1 MISDVNDE
9 GVEPIAIVGMAAR
22 VPGAAD
28 IGEFWRNLVDGVESI
43 TDFTREE
50 QIARGVPEE
59 DVDDPSWVSKAPY
72 VEGYDQFDAG
82 LFGLTAREA
91 EILNPQHRLFL
102 ESCYAALN
110 DSGTDPARYDGA
122 IGVYAGTGGN
132 QYLWENLARN
142 RRVWD
147 TRHGIGLATANSP
160 NYVATTVSYRLN
172 LRGPSLTL
180 HTACSTSLVAL
191 HLACEALRN
200 GECDMALAGGVN
212 VEHPP
217 ATGYIGVEGFTSP
230 DGHCRP
236 FDADANGTVWGSG
249 VGVAVLKRLEDALAD
264 GDHIRAVVRGN
275 AINNDGAGKVG
286 FSAPSVDGQAAAVAQ
301 ALGVAAIDPRT
312 IGYVEAHGTGTA
324 MGDPIEVTALSTV
337 YTRQTRDRGWCGIGS
352 VKSNIGHLSQAA
364 GIISLIKAVL
374 ALENGLIPPTINY
387 ERPNPAIDFDDTPF
401 YVASTLSKWETDGG
415 PRRAAV
421 SSFGIGGTNAH
432 VVLEEAPRVEA
443 GARPPRPAHLLQV
456 SARTATALDKA
467 VERLAEHLTAHEDLD
482 LADVAHTLR
491 AGRTEYPH
499 RAAVA
504 AADRADAV
512 AALRDRRRRRRG
524 EAGAS
529 SPAVAFLFSG
539 QGAQYA
545 GMGAELY
552 RTEPV
557 FAAAVDECASLLTE
571 HLGLDLREPMF
582 GGAPDAEETLRR
594 TRYTQPALFTVEYA
608 LARLWQSWGVRPA
621 EMIGHS
627 IGEYVAAT
635 LAGVFTLADAV
646 RLVAARGALMQ
657 SMPPGA
663 MLAVQRDESELAGRL
678 PDGVSVATV
687 NGPGTCVV
695 AGPADAIEAFAET
708 LKAEKVGCKALRTS
722 HAFHS
727 PMMEP
732 ILAEFTALVASVP
745 RHAPRLPFWS
755 NVTGRPITAEQ
766 ATDPAYWA
774 DHLRQ
779 PVRFG
784 ACVAGLYAAY
794 GDTPPL
800 LVECGP
806 GRQLAGL
813 ARMQLPKG
821 APAPLPSLPG
831 PGERTGDAATLYDAA
846 GTLWAAG
853 VPLADGFGA
862 AGRRV
867 PLPAYP
873 FERRSYW
880 IDADPADQ
888 AAAGPVRHREPAGP
902 LPLADWFAVPTWRQ
916 AAPDPRRTDLG
927 DCLVLADGPRGDEL
941 VAELRARGATVR
953 TAGAGDHEALL
964 AGGVPARIVHALALD
979 GPPADGGIAAT
990 WEAQERG
997 FFDLLSLV
1005 QALAGAGAAEG
1016 VHLDVVSSGT
1026 SDAQGDLTRPE
1037 HATLAGIVRVVP
1049 LELPGL
1055 TVRHI
1060 DADPQEGAA
1069 QTADLVAELLR
1080 PADEPEVTLR
1090 AGRRWVTDH
1099 TQVSLDAETASG
1111 TVVREEGRY
1120 LITGGTGGIGITLAE
1135 DFAHRARARLA
1146 LLSRGGLPPREEWDA
1161 HLAVHGGT
1169 DRTGR
1174 AILAI
1179 RRMEQAGARVLV
1191 LAADVTDPAELAA
1204 VRERIDAEFGGLD
1217 GIVHA
1222 AGLPGG
1228 GMAEVKDRAA
1238 ATAVLA
1244 PKIAGTLALA
1254 QAFGDLP
1261 LDWVALCS
1269 SVTSVVG
1276 GFGQVDY
1283 CAANGFLD
1291 AYARGAHGWRAP
1303 VVSQNW
1309 GGWTEVGMAVEVSAP
1324 DGFRAARGGVAEPL
1338 DHPVL
1343 STRVTGPDGAAGCHG
1358 PVSAATHWLLD
1369 EHRIGE
1375 VPVVPGTGHL
1385 ESVRAAVAACLPAPD
1400 ADHVVE
1406 LRDVAFLEPFSV
1418 PDGSTAQYRVE
1429 LTASPDGGADFR
1441 VVSRTAG
1448 RSAAHVRGSAA
1459 WVRLAPAE
1467 EADARPIAARCR
1479 PGSARGTGP
1488 GTGGGS
1494 GAGRTSMLSFGPR
1507 WDALAEHHVGP
1518 DEELARIVAPEAALA
1533 DLDRWVLHPA
1543 LLDVATAFGEGR
1555 GEGSYLPLSYGRVLV
1570 RGALPARFWSHLRYA
1585 DGGDDVVS
1593 ADLTLF
1599 GEDGRVLV
1607 EIGDFTL
1614 RRVNRDAVT
1623 GDLAAPAPGAA
1634 TGAATGG
1641 TAAAASPGSPAE
1653 GGIAPVDGAEA
1664 FRRVLAARL
1673 GPQVV
1678 INPLPVAELAERARA
1693 RTADAVAGDA
1703 GAEERPG
1710 TESAGDER
1718 AAPRNELEATI
1729 ARVWSDGLGV
1739 PGVGVDDDFFELG
1752 GNSLIAVQLVSAL
1765 RKAVGVK
1772 LPMRSL
1778 FEAPTVAELAVV
1790 VERLRAAGGDA
1801 GQSRPA
1807 TTIPKLDRR

>member
-1 MISDVNDE
+1 MTSDVTDE

-43 TDFTREE
+43 TTFTREE
-50 QIARGVPEE
+50 QVARGASEE

-82 LFGLTAREA
+82 LFGLSAREA

-102 ESCYAALN
+102 ETCYSALN
-110 DSGTDPARYDGA
+110 DAGTDPARYDGA

-132 QYLWENLARN
+132 QYLWENLVRN
-142 RRVWD
+142 EKVWA

-160 NYVATTVSYRLN
+160 NYVATTVSYRLD
-172 LRGPSLTL
+172 LRGPSFTI

-191 HLACEALRN
+191 HLACEALRG

-264 GDHIRAVVRGN
+264 GDHIHAVVRGN

-301 ALGVAAIDPRT
+301 AVGLAGIDPRT

-324 MGDPIEVTALSTV
+324 MGDPIEVAALSAV
-337 YTRQTRDRGWCGIGS
+337 YTQATQDRGWCGIGS

-364 GIISLIKAVL
+364 GIISVIKAVL
-374 ALENGLIPPTINY
+374 ALKHGLIPPTINY
-387 ERPNPAIDFDDTPF
+387 ERPNPAIDFEDTPF

-415 PRRAAV
+415 PRRAGV

-432 VVLEEAPRVEA
+432 VVLEEAPRT
-443 GARPPRPAHLLQV
+443 GAAPLPPRPAHLLQV
-456 SARTATALDKA
+456 SAKTATALDTA
-467 VERLAEHLTAHEDLD
+467 VERLAGHLAANEDLD

-491 AGRTEYPH
+491 VGRMEYAH
-499 RAAVA
+499 RAAVVA
-504 AADRADAV
+504 TDRADAV
-512 AALRDRRRRRRG
+512 AALRDRKRRRKG
-524 EAGAS
+524 ESGATP
-529 SPAVAFLFSG
+529 PAVAFLFSG
-539 QGAQYA
+539 QGAQHA

-557 FAAAVDECASLLTE
+557 FAAAVDECAGLLTE
-571 HLGLDLREPMF
+571 HLGLDLRDLVF
-582 GGAPDAEETLRR
+582 GTAPDADETLRQ

-621 EMIGHS
+621 AMIGHS

-635 LAGVFTLADAV
+635 VAGVFTLPDAV

-663 MLAVQRDESELAGRL
+663 MLAVQQDESALAGQL
-678 PDGVSVATV
+678 PEGVSVATV

-708 LKAEKVGCKALRTS
+708 LKARKVGCKALRTS

-727 PMMEP
+727 AMMEP
-732 ILAEFTALVASVP
+732 ILDEFTALVASVP
-745 RHAPRLPFWS
+745 RQAPSLPFWS
-755 NVTGRPITAEQ
+755 NVTGEPITAEQ

-774 DHLRQ
+774 GHLRQ

-784 ACVAGLYAAY
+784 ACVAGLFAAH

-831 PGERTGDAATLYDAA
+831 PGERAGDAVTVYDAA
-846 GTLWAAG
+846 GTLWSAG
-853 VPLADGFGA
+853 VPLAAGFGA
-862 AGRRV
+862 AASRV

-873 FERRSYW
+873 FERRRYW
-880 IDADPADQ
+880 IDADPVDQ
-888 AAAGPVRHREPAGP
+888 AAVAAPVRRRGP
-902 LPLADWFAVPTWRQ
+902 LPLDDWFAVPTWRQ
-916 AAPDPRRTDLG
+916 AAPDLRRTDLG
-927 DCLVLADGPRGDEL
+927 DCLVLADGPRGEEL
-941 VAELRARGATVR
+941 VAELRARGVTVR
-953 TAGAGDHEALL
+953 VAGPGDHETLL
-964 AGGVPARIVHALALD
+964 AAGTPARIVHALTLD
-979 GPPADGGIAAT
+979 GVPADGAIAAT

-997 FFDLLSLV
+997 FFSLLELV
-1005 QALAGAGAAEG
+1005 QALAGAGVTDG
-1016 VHLDVVSSGT
+1016 VHLDVVSSGA
-1026 SDAQGDLTRPE
+1026 SDAQGALLRPE
-1037 HATLAGIVRVVP
+1037 HATLAGIARVVP

-1060 DADPQEGAA
+1060 DADPEAGAA
-1069 QTADLVAELLR
+1069 QTADLVSELLR
-1080 PADEPEVTLR
+1080 PADETEVALR
-1090 AGRRWVTDH
+1090 AGRRWVTDYA
-1099 TQVSLDAETASG
+1099 QVPVGAETSG
-1111 TVVREEGRY
+1111 PAVVRDGGRY
-1120 LITGGTGGIGITLAE
+1120 LITGGIGGIGITLAE
-1135 DFAHRARARLA
+1135 DFARRSRARLA
-1146 LLSRGGLPPREEWDA
+1146 LLSRGGLPPREEWDT
-1161 HLAVHGGT
+1161 HLAVHGGA

-1179 RRMEQAGARVLV
+1179 RRMEQAGAQVLV
-1191 LAADVTDPAELAA
+1191 LAADVTDPAGLRA

-1228 GMAEVKDRAA
+1228 GMAEVKERAA

-1254 QAFGDLP
+1254 QVFGDLP

-1283 CAANGFLD
+1283 CAANNFLD
-1291 AYARGAHGWRAP
+1291 AYARSAHGWRAP

-1309 GGWTEVGMAVEVSAP
+1309 GGWTEVGMAVEVAAP
-1324 DGFRAARGGVAEPL
+1324 DGFRAARGGVAEAV

-1343 STRVTGPDGAAGCHG
+1343 SSRVTGQDGEAECHG
-1358 PVSAATHWLLD
+1358 LVSATTHWLLD
-1369 EHRIGE
+1369 EHRIGQ

-1385 ESVRAAVAACLPAPD
+1385 ETARAAVAACLPAPD
-1400 ADHVVE
+1400 ADHAVE

-1418 PDGSTAQYRVE
+1418 PDGGTAQYRVE
-1429 LTASPDGGADFR
+1429 LTTSADGVEFR

-1448 RSAAHVRGSAA
+1448 RSATHVRGSAA
-1459 WVRLAPAE
+1459 WVRPEPASGVDAPS
-1467 EADARPIAARCR
+1467 IVARCR
-1479 PGSARGTGP
+1479 PSSAVRET
-1488 GTGGGS
+1488 
-1494 GAGRTSMLSFGPR
+1494 GRTSMLSFGPR
-1507 WDALAEHHVGP
+1507 WDALGEHHVGP
-1518 DEELARIVAPEAALA
+1518 DEELARIVAPEAAIA
-1533 DLDRWVLHPA
+1533 DLERWVLHPA

-1570 RGALPARFWSHLRYA
+1570 RGPLPARFWSHLRYA

-1599 GEDGRVLV
+1599 DEDGRVLV
-1607 EIGDFTL
+1607 EIGDFVL
-1614 RRVNRDAVT
+1614 RRVNRDAVA
-1623 GDLAAPAPGAA
+1623 GDLAAVPGGTTEGAGAA
-1634 TGAATGG
+1634 TA
-1641 TAAAASPGSPAE
+1641 PA
-1653 GGIAPVDGAEA
+1653 GDGISPVDGAEA

-1678 INPLPVAELAERARA
+1678 INPLPVAELAERARS
-1693 RTADAVAGDA
+1693 RTTDTIAEDT
-1703 GAEERPG
+1703 GA
-1710 TESAGDER
+1710 DER
-1718 AAPRNELEATI
+1718 SGSTEDGDDHATPRNELEATI

-1739 PGVGVDDDFFELG
+1739 SRVGIDDDFFELG
-1752 GNSLIAVQLVSAL
+1752 GNSLIAVQLIASL

-1778 FEAPTVAELAVV
+1778 FESPTVAELALV
-1790 VERLRAAGGDA
+1790 VERLRAADGEA
-1801 GQSRPA
+1801 EQSRPA
-1807 TTIPKLDRR
+1807 TTIPKLDRK

>member
-1 MISDVNDE
+1 MTSDVTDE

-43 TDFTREE
+43 TTFTREE
-50 QIARGVPEE
+50 QVARGASEE

-82 LFGLTAREA
+82 LFGLSQREA

-102 ESCYAALN
+102 ETCYSALN
-110 DSGTDPARYDGA
+110 DAGTDPARYDGS

-132 QYLWENLARN
+132 QYLWENLVRN
-142 RRVWD
+142 KKVWE

-160 NYVATTVSYRLN
+160 NYVATTVSYRLD
-172 LRGPSLTL
+172 LRGPSFTI

-191 HLACEALRN
+191 HLACEALRG

-249 VGVAVLKRLEDALAD
+249 VGVAVLKRLEDAIAD
-264 GDHIRAVVRGN
+264 GDHIHAVVRGN

-301 ALGVAAIDPRT
+301 AVGLAGIDPRT

-324 MGDPIEVTALSTV
+324 MGDPIEVAALSAV
-337 YTRQTRDRGWCGIGS
+337 YTRATQDRGWCGIGS

-364 GIISLIKAVL
+364 GIISVIKAVL
-374 ALENGLIPPTINY
+374 ALKHGLIPPTINY

-415 PRRAAV
+415 PRRAGV

-432 VVLEEAPRVEA
+432 VVLEEAPRA
-443 GARPPRPAHLLQV
+443 GAAPLPPRPAHLLQV
-456 SARTATALDKA
+456 SAKTATALDA
-467 VERLAEHLTAHEDLD
+467 AMDRLAGHLTANEDLD

-491 AGRTEYPH
+491 VGRMEYPH
-499 RAAVA
+499 RAAVVA
-504 AADRADAV
+504 TDRADA
-512 AALRDRRRRRRG
+512 AGALRDRKRRRKG
-524 EAGAS
+524 ESGATP
-529 SPAVAFLFSG
+529 PAVAFLFSG
-539 QGAQYA
+539 QGAQHA

-557 FAAAVDECASLLTE
+557 FAAAVDECAGLLTE
-571 HLGLDLREPMF
+571 HLGLDLRDLVF
-582 GGAPDAEETLRR
+582 GTAPDADETLRQ

-621 EMIGHS
+621 AMIGHS

-635 LAGVFTLADAV
+635 VAGVFTLPDAV
-646 RLVAARGALMQ
+646 RLVAARGTLMQ

-663 MLAVQRDESELAGRL
+663 MLAVQQDESALAGRL
-678 PDGVSVATV
+678 PEGVSVATV

-708 LKAEKVGCKALRTS
+708 LKAQKVGCKALRTS

-727 PMMEP
+727 AMMEP
-732 ILAEFTALVASVP
+732 ILDEFTALVASVP
-745 RHAPRLPFWS
+745 RQAPSLPFWS
-755 NVTGRPITAEQ
+755 NVTGEPITAEQ

-774 DHLRQ
+774 GHLRQ

-784 ACVAGLYAAY
+784 ACVAGLFAAH

-831 PGERTGDAATLYDAA
+831 PGERAGDAVTVYDAA
-846 GTLWAAG
+846 GTLWSAG
-853 VPLADGFGA
+853 VPLAAGFGA
-862 AGRRV
+862 AARRV

-873 FERRSYW
+873 FERRRYW
-880 IDADPADQ
+880 IDADPVDQ
-888 AAAGPVRHREPAGP
+888 AAAAPVRRRGP
-902 LPLADWFAVPTWRQ
+902 LPLDDWFAVPTWRQ
-916 AAPDPRRTDLG
+916 AAPDLRRTDLG
-927 DCLVLADGPRGDEL
+927 DCLVLADGPRGEEL
-941 VAELRARGATVR
+941 VAELRARGVTVR
-953 TAGAGDHEALL
+953 VAGPGDHETLL
-964 AGGVPARIVHALALD
+964 AAGAPARIVHALALD
-979 GPPADGGIAAT
+979 GVPADGAIAAT
-990 WEAQERG
+990 WDAQERG
-997 FFDLLSLV
+997 FFSLLELV
-1005 QALAGAGAAEG
+1005 QALAGAGVTDG
-1016 VHLDVVSSGT
+1016 VHLDVVSSGA
-1026 SDAQGDLTRPE
+1026 SDAQGALLRPE
-1037 HATLAGIVRVVP
+1037 HATLAGIARVVP

-1060 DADPQEGAA
+1060 DADPEAGAA
-1069 QTADLVAELLR
+1069 QTADLVSELLR
-1080 PADEPEVTLR
+1080 PADETEVALR
-1090 AGRRWVTDH
+1090 AGRRWVTDYA
-1099 TQVSLDAETASG
+1099 QVPVGAETSG
-1111 TVVREEGRY
+1111 STVVRDGGRY
-1120 LITGGTGGIGITLAE
+1120 LITGGIGGIGITLAE
-1135 DFAHRARARLA
+1135 DFARRARARLA
-1146 LLSRGGLPPREEWDA
+1146 LLSRSGLPPREEWDT
-1161 HLAVHGGT
+1161 HLAVHGGA

-1179 RRMEQAGARVLV
+1179 RRMEQAGAQVLV
-1191 LAADVTDPAELAA
+1191 LAADVTDPAELRA
-1204 VRERIDAEFGGLD
+1204 VRERVDAEFGGLD

-1228 GMAEVKDRAA
+1228 GMAEVKDRAT

-1254 QAFGDLP
+1254 QVFGDLP

-1283 CAANGFLD
+1283 CAANNFLD
-1291 AYARGAHGWRAP
+1291 AYARSAHGWRAP

-1309 GGWTEVGMAVEVSAP
+1309 GGWTEVGMAVEVAAP
-1324 DGFRAARGGVAEPL
+1324 DGFRAARGGVAGAV

-1343 STRVTGPDGAAGCHG
+1343 SSRVTGQDGEAECHG
-1358 PVSAATHWLLD
+1358 LVSATTHWLLD
-1369 EHRIGE
+1369 EHRIGQ

-1385 ESVRAAVAACLPAPD
+1385 ETARAAVAACLPAPD
-1400 ADHVVE
+1400 ADHAVE

-1418 PDGSTAQYRVE
+1418 PDGATAQYRVE
-1429 LTASPDGGADFR
+1429 LTTSADGVEFR

-1448 RSAAHVRGSAA
+1448 HSATHVRGSAA
-1459 WVRLAPAE
+1459 WVRSEPADGVDAPS
-1467 EADARPIAARCR
+1467 IVARCR
-1479 PGSARGTGP
+1479 PSSAVRET
-1488 GTGGGS
+1488 
-1494 GAGRTSMLSFGPR
+1494 GRTSMLTFGPR
-1507 WDALAEHHVGP
+1507 WDALGEHHVGP
-1518 DEELARIVAPEAALA
+1518 DEELARIVAPEAAMA
-1533 DLDRWVLHPA
+1533 DLERWVLHPA

-1570 RGALPARFWSHLRYA
+1570 RGPLPARFWSHLRYA

-1599 GEDGRVLV
+1599 DEDGRVLV
-1607 EIGDFTL
+1607 EIGDFVL

-1623 GDLAAPAPGAA
+1623 GDLGAVP
-1634 TGAATGG
+1634 GG
-1641 TAAAASPGSPAE
+1641 TAGGAAAATAPA
-1653 GGIAPVDGAEA
+1653 GDGISPVDGAEA

-1678 INPLPVAELAERARA
+1678 INPLPVAELAERARS
-1693 RTADAVAGDA
+1693 RTTDTIAGDT
-1703 GAEERPG
+1703 GADERSG
-1710 TESAGDER
+1710 SAEAGDDH
-1718 AAPRNELEATI
+1718 ATPRNELEATI

-1739 PGVGVDDDFFELG
+1739 SRVGIDDDFFELG
-1752 GNSLIAVQLVSAL
+1752 GNSLIAVQLIASL

-1778 FEAPTVAELAVV
+1778 FESPTVAELALV
-1790 VERLRAAGGDA
+1790 VERLRAADGEA
-1801 GQSRPA
+1801 EQSRPA
-1807 TTIPKLDRR
+1807 TTIPKLDRK

>member
-1 MISDVNDE
+1 MTSDVTDE

-28 IGEFWRNLVDGVESI
+28 IGAFWRNLVDGVESI
-43 TDFTREE
+43 STFTREE
-50 QIARGVPEE
+50 QLARGVPEDE
-59 DVDDPSWVSKAPY
+59 VDDPSWVSKAPY
-72 VEGYDQFDAG
+72 VEGCDEFDAE
-82 LFGLTAREA
+82 LFGLTSREA

-102 ESCYAALN
+102 ESCYSALN

-122 IGVYAGTGGN
+122 IGVYAGTGGSL
-132 QYLWENLARN
+132 YLWENLARN
-142 RRVWD
+142 KRVWE

-172 LRGPSLTL
+172 LRGPSMTL
-180 HTACSTSLVAL
+180 HTACSTSMVAI
-191 HLACEALRN
+191 HLACEALRG

-212 VEHPP
+212 LEHPP
-217 ATGYIGVEGFTSP
+217 GTGYIGVEGFTSP
-230 DGHCRP
+230 DGRCRP

-249 VGVAVLKRLEDALAD
+249 VGAVVLKRLEDAIAD

-301 ALGVAAIDPRT
+301 AVGLAAIDPRT
-312 IGYVEAHGTGTA
+312 ITYVEAHGTGTA
-324 MGDPIEVTALSTV
+324 MGDPIEVAALSAV
-337 YTRQTRDRGWCGIGS
+337 YTQATRDRGWCGIGS

-364 GIISLIKAVL
+364 GVISVIKAVL
-374 ALENGLIPPTINY
+374 ALEHGLIPPTINY

-415 PRRAAV
+415 PRRAGV

-432 VVLEEAPRVEA
+432 VVLEEAPRARAV
-443 GARPPRPAHLLQV
+443 ARPERPAHLLQV
-456 SARTATALDKA
+456 SAKTPTALDAA
-467 VERLAEHLTAHEDLD
+467 VEQLAGHLAAGEDLD
-482 LADVAHTLR
+482 LQDVAHTLR
-491 AGRTEYPH
+491 VGRTEYPH
-499 RAAVA
+499 RATVAVTGL
-504 AADRADAV
+504 ADAV
-512 AALRDRRRRRRG
+512 TALRDRKRLRKG
-524 EAGAS
+524 KAGTT
-529 SPAVAFLFSG
+529 PPPVAFLFSG

-545 GMGAELY
+545 GMGAQLY
-552 RTEPV
+552 GAEPV
-557 FAAAVDECASLLTE
+557 FAAAVDECADPLAE
-571 HLGLDLREPMF
+571 HLGLDLRDLMF
-582 GGAPDAEETLRR
+582 GTAADADESLRQ

-621 EMIGHS
+621 TMIGHS

-635 LAGVFTLADAV
+635 VAGVFTLADAA

-678 PDGVSVATV
+678 PEGVSVATV

-695 AGPADAIEAFAET
+695 AGPTDAIEAFAET

-745 RHAPRLPFWS
+745 RQAPSIPFWS
-755 NVTGRPITAEQ
+755 NVTGEPITAEQ
-766 ATDPAYWA
+766 ATDPGYWA
-774 DHLRQ
+774 GHLRQ

-784 ACVAGLYAAY
+784 ACVAGLYAAA

-813 ARMQLPKG
+813 TRMQLPKG

-831 PGERTGDAATLYDAA
+831 PGERSEDTVTLHDAA
-846 GTLWAAG
+846 GTLWSAG
-853 VPLADGFGA
+853 VPLSAGFGA

-873 FERRSYW
+873 FERRRYW
-880 IDADPADQ
+880 IDPDPADQ
-888 AAAGPVRHREPAGP
+888 AAPAPARRRGP

-916 AAPDPRRTDLG
+916 AAPDLRRTDLG
-927 DCLVLADGPRGDEL
+927 DCVVLADGPRGEQL
-941 VAELRARGATVR
+941 VAELRARGVAVR
-953 TAGAGDHEALL
+953 VAGAGGHEAAL

-979 GPPADGGIAAT
+979 GEPAGDGIAAA
-990 WEAQERG
+990 WDAQERG
-997 FFDLLSLV
+997 FFDLLGLV
-1005 QALAGAGAAEG
+1005 QALAGAGVADG

-1026 SDAQGDLTRPE
+1026 SDVQGALTRPE
-1037 HATLAGIVRVVP
+1037 HATLAGITRVVP

-1060 DADPQEGAA
+1060 DADPQAGAA
-1069 QTADLVAELLR
+1069 QAADLVAELLR
-1080 PADEPEVTLR
+1080 PADEKEVALR
-1090 AGRRWVTDH
+1090 GGRRWVTDYA
-1099 TQVSLDAETASG
+1099 QVPVTEEAAGTTAL
-1111 TVVREEGRY
+1111 REGGRY
-1120 LITGGTGGIGITLAE
+1120 LITGGVGGIGITLAE
-1135 DFAHRARARLA
+1135 DFARRARARLA
-1146 LLSRGGLPPREEWDA
+1146 LLSRAGLPPREKWDE
-1161 HLAVHGGT
+1161 HLAVHGGA

-1179 RRMEQAGARVLV
+1179 RRMEQAGAQVLV
-1191 LAADVTDPAELAA
+1191 LAADVTDPAELGA
-1204 VRERIDAEFGGLD
+1204 VRERIDAELGGLD

-1244 PKIAGTLALA
+1244 PKLAGTLALA
-1254 QAFGDLP
+1254 RVFGDLP

-1283 CAANGFLD
+1283 CAANAFLD

-1324 DGFRAARGGVAEPL
+1324 DGFRTARGAVAGAM

-1343 STRVTGPDGAAGCHG
+1343 STLVNGQDGEAECHG
-1358 PVSAATHWLLD
+1358 LVSAATHWLLD
-1369 EHRIGE
+1369 EHRIGQ

-1385 ESVRAAVAACLPAPD
+1385 ESVRAAVAASLPAPD
-1400 ADHVVE
+1400 SGHVVE

-1418 PDGSTAQYRVE
+1418 PEGSVAQYRVE
-1429 LTASPDGGADFR
+1429 LTPSADGAEFR

-1448 RSAAHVRGSAA
+1448 RSATHVRGSAA
-1459 WVRLAPAE
+1459 WVRPEPAA
-1467 EADARPIAARCR
+1467 EADATAITARCR
-1479 PGSARGTGP
+1479 PRSAGRE
-1488 GTGGGS
+1488 TGGAADLES
-1494 GAGRTSMLSFGPR
+1494 GRTSMLAFGPR
-1507 WDALAEHHVGP
+1507 WDALGEHHVGA

-1533 DLDRWVLHPA
+1533 DLDRWVLNPA

-1570 RGALPARFWSHLRYA
+1570 REALPARFWSHLRYA

-1607 EIGDFTL
+1607 EIGDFVL

-1623 GDLAAPAPGAA
+1623 GDLAGGTDTVAVAAPA
-1634 TGAATGG
+1634 TD
-1641 TAAAASPGSPAE
+1641 
-1653 GGIAPVDGAEA
+1653 GISPVDGAEA
-1664 FRRVLAARL
+1664 FLRIMAARL

-1678 INPLPVAELAERARA
+1678 VNPLPVTELLERVRA
-1693 RTADAVAGDA
+1693 RTSDTLAGD
-1703 GAEERPG
+1703 GE
-1710 TESAGDER
+1710 AGDQ
-1718 AAPRNELEATI
+1718 AWGVPADDGHDAPRTELEATI

-1739 PGVGVDDDFFELG
+1739 PRVGVDDDFFELG
-1752 GNSLIAVQLVSAL
+1752 GNSLVAVQLIASL

-1778 FEAPTVAELAVV
+1778 FESPTVAELAAV
-1790 VERLRAAGGDA
+1790 VERLRAADGGA
-1801 GQSRPA
+1801 EQSRPA